1 MSFVDLLKKRYLKIC
16 PIELRCRYMKS
27 ELQALGP
34 LSSSIVKC
42 LDNGNF
48 GMFEASSASGFD
60 TKSL

>member
-1 MSFVDLLKKRYLKIC
+1 MQIYEK
-16 PIELRCRYMKS
+16 
-27 ELQALGP
+27 ELQTLGP

-48 GMFEASSASGFD
+48 GMFEASSTSGFD